1 MFILR
6 RISKWQWKQNQE
18 TEHRS
23 RRLTFE
29 EKIARVEEVLERFPN
44 ATRQKITEWT
54 GYKTDVLDKMYEAG
68 VKVPQKK
75 KSNSGTTSW
84 MKNLGILSYK
94 KYDR

>member
-1 MFILR
+1 MSE
-6 RISKWQWKQNQE
+6 ISKWNWKQNQE
-18 TEHRS
+18 TEKRS

-29 EKIARVEEVLERFPN
+29 EKVARVEEVLERFPS

-54 GYKTDVLDKMYEAG
+54 GYKTDILDKMYEAG

-75 KSNSGTTSW
+75 KANSGTTSW
-84 MKNLGILSYK
+84 MKNLGILSSK

>member
-1 MFILR
+1 MFILSG
-6 RISKWQWKQNQE
+6 ISKWNWKQNQE
-18 TEHRS
+18 TENRS

-54 GYKTDVLDKMYEAG
+54 GYQTALLDKMYEAG

-75 KSNSGTTSW
+75 KANSGTTSW

>member
-1 MFILR
+1 MFILSG
-6 RISKWQWKQNQE
+6 ISKWNWKQNQE
-18 TEHRS
+18 TEQRS

-54 GYKTDVLDKMYEAG
+54 GYQTALLDKMYEAG

-75 KSNSGTTSW
+75 KANSGTTSW
-84 MKNLGILSYK
+84 MKNLGILSNK

>member
-1 MFILR
+1 MSG
-6 RISKWQWKQNQE
+6 ISKWNWKQNQE
-18 TEHRS
+18 TESRS

-54 GYKTDVLDKMYEAG
+54 GYQTALLDKMYEAG

-75 KSNSGTTSW
+75 KANSGTTSW
-84 MKNLGILSYK
+84 MKNLGILSNK